1 MAALLVRAPAEHHPA
16 ICVMEVDHRLFTTLP
31 LKSVL
36 KHLYCIAGL
45 PPGVT
50 KG

>member
-1 MAALLVRAPAEHHPA
+1 
-16 ICVMEVDHRLFTTLP
+16 VMEVAHRLFTTLP
-31 LKSVL
+31 LKSVF